1 MGDEAVVKSVLAL
14 VLLEVLEEESD
25 DVIKTRGKT
34 REWVKRR
41 EEKGLFSNIVKELR
55 MEDTRA
61 YFFFVIVCSSS
72 ADEYSE
78 LSDIFVLKYAIK
90 INLAMLRYFGL
101 VFMEKSS
108 KHKIE
113 HYNRTILQKT
123 SEIVCNKVALGGQTN
138 ATL

>member
-34 REWVKRR
+34 
-41 EEKGLFSNIVKELR
+41 S
-55 MEDTRA
+55 
-61 YFFFVIVCSSS
+61 IVCSSS

-78 LSDIFVLKYAIK
+78 LSDIFVLIYAIK
-90 INLAMLRYFGL
+90 INLVVLRYFGL